1 MLTRIIA
8 ALVALPLF
16 FLAVYFTPPWV
27 LPMALALLTGLAAYE
42 MLHNTGMVK
51 CPVLQTASVLMAIA
65 AVILDYYLTLPL
77 IAFVMPVAA
86 VIFTI
91 GIFSKG
97 EIPWQALFGAFFA
110 AVFLPLAM
118 GAVGRIHRLDG
129 GDALILV
136 PFIAAWGTDTCAYFA
151 GRFFGKHKLA
161 PIVSPKKT
169 VEGAIGGVIGCILL
183 MIAYSFVAH
192 AIWDLRFRLS
202 SLAILAAVG
211 SVVSQIGD
219 LSMSYIKRGLGI
231 KDYGNIMPG
240 HGGVLDR
247 FDSVLFTAPFTELLL
262 MYITVVL

>member
-1 MLTRIIA
+1 MLTRILA
-8 ALVALPLF
+8 ALAALPLF

-27 LPMALALLTGLAAYE
+27 LPVALALLSGLAAYE

-51 CPVLQTASVLMAIA
+51 CPVLLTASVLLAAA
-65 AVILDYYLTLPL
+65 AVLLDYFLTLPL
-77 IAFVMPVAA
+77 IAFVMPAAA

-97 EIPWQALFGAFFA
+97 EIPWQALFGAFFS
-110 AVFLPLAM
+110 AVFLPLAF
-118 GAVGRIHRLDG
+118 GAIGRIQRMDG

-183 MIAYSFVAH
+183 MIAYAFAAE
-192 AIWDLRFRLS
+192 AIWDVTLS
-202 SLAILAAVG
+202 LPALAVLALVG
-211 SVVSQIGD
+211 SVISQIGD

-231 KDYGNIMPG
+231 KDYGKIMPG
-240 HGGVLDR
+240 HGGILDR